1 MVGPCLLLALA
12 TAVAGRLATTA
23 AETVQISAAA
33 VVALILE
40 TFRWHEEAKPHE
52 A

>member
-1 MVGPCLLLALA
+1 MPGPCPLLALA
-12 TAVAGRLATTA
+12 TAVAGSLATTA
-23 AETVQISAAA
+23 AETFQTSTAA

-40 TFRWHEEAKPHE
+40 AFRWHEEAEPRE